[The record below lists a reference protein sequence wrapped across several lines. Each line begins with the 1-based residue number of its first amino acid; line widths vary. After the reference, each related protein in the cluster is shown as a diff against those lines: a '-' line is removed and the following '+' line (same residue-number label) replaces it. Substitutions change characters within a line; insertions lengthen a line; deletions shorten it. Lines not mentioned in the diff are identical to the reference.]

1 MILKDRMTFF
11 QINRFL
17 GSGNYHYDNLQ
28 GREVDA
34 FFMYQDIFN
43 YGKDLQDKSI
53 SFYSSNNKYI
63 LICVRIPKDR
73 DNEKVKQVI
82 IHKDLNE
89 LKNIINSDDMYF
101 NILSCIS
108 YCGHSKNKKNARYM
122 YALVIDLD
130 SIIANYK
137 NTEDY
142 GLMLLD
148 GYIRG
153 NRLLIPNY
161 IVSSGHG
168 IHIYYI
174 FKEPVPM
181 YKENIELL
189 YNLKKGIV
197 DSIWTEDISA
207 ISKQYGD
214 IVQGFRVGGTYTKDW
229 KNKTKCFYFTDERY
243 TLNDLAKSCAYI
255 TVEEKKKYF
264 NLSNHIDIDRQH
276 ISLEEA
282 KIKFPEWY
290 ENRIIKKQPLKN
302 KINCKK
308 WDINIGLYNWW
319 LNKIYE
325 VSVGHR
331 YWYCYMIMV
340 YGIKCSI
347 DKNIIIKDIDK
358 AYKFLNTL
366 DDKNPFTKQ
375 DIKDVLRN
383 FNENQF
389 LWKRKTI
396 EENTGIIIPPNKRNG
411 RKQKEH
417 IRFMNVLKKF
427 KNEMGECSLGGRA
440 DKKDIV
446 IDYLLKNQENEKRK
460 ISVICKECN
469 VSKPTAIKYRKMYL
483 DSF

>member
-1 MILKDRMTFF
+1 MTFT
-11 QINRFL
+11 QINTYL
-17 GSGNYHYDNLQ
+17 GSGSYRYDNLQ

-43 YGKDLQDKSI
+43 YGEDLQDKSV

-82 IHKDLNE
+82 IHKNLNE

-122 YALVIDLD
+122 YALVLDLD
-130 SIIANYK
+130 CIIANYK
-137 NTEDY
+137 NVEDY
-142 GLMLLD
+142 GLTLLD
-148 GYIRG
+148 GYIRV

-168 IHIYYI
+168 IHLYYI

-207 ISKQYGD
+207 VSKQYGD

-243 TLNDLAKSCAYI
+243 TLNDLAKNCAYI
-255 TVEEKKKYF
+255 KLEEKKKYF

-276 ISLEEA
+276 ITLEVA
-282 KIKFPEWY
+282 KKKYPEWY
-290 ENRIIKKQPLKN
+290 ENRIIKKQPPKN
-302 KINCKK
+302 KTNCKK
-308 WDINIGLYNWW
+308 WDINVGLYNWW

-358 AYKFLNTL
+358 AYKFFNNLN
-366 DDKNPFTKQ
+366 DENPFTKQ

-383 FNENQF
+383 FRENQF

-396 EENTGIIIPPNKRNG
+396 EENTGITIPPNKRNG
-411 RKQKEH
+411 LPRELHLEIARHILEIKSKQNGKALQGRKPKNNVDNIYDYIIQESDKE
-417 IRFMNVLKKF
+417 
-427 KNEMGECSLGGRA
+427 
-440 DKKDIV
+440 KDIAQ
-446 IDYLLKNQENEKRK
+446 KFN
-460 ISVICKECN
+460 ISVRQARRYKKKLRE
-469 VSKPTAIKYRKMYL
+469 L
-483 DSF
+483 